1 MLTLRDCIEVAGLDP
16 DEVFAVAHHEHLPDI
31 VALGKEVTFLE
42 KEWGAPA
49 VRQMVLDEVRAH
61 CAEGGGVHKA
71 AEALALLSRTLQ
83 AHPGGVDRRLDH
95 RSHDAASQ
103 DAS

>member
-31 VALGKEVTFLE
+31 VALEKEVTFLE

-49 VRQMVLDEVRAH
+49 VRQMILDEVHAA
-61 CAEGGGVHKA
+61 CEKGGGVHQA
-71 AEALALLSRTLQ
+71 AEALALLSRAVL
-83 AHPGGVDRRLDH
+83 AHPGGHDRRLGNRPH
-95 RSHDAASQ
+95 APS
-103 DAS
+103 